1 MKFGIIGYQHFHI
14 DAFIN
19 MMRQAGHILTG
30 VHDEDV
36 SASKKCAEKYN
47 VPVVNDINC
56 LLKEKIDI
64 IGIGD
69 IPAKRIDALKWCE
82 DNSIHA
88 VSDKAL
94 VIDRKG
100 LEILR
105 GIVKRNKIKFSM
117 ILDFRYHPLSQ
128 KLKEEIDN
136 KTFGELCS
144 LDFMVPHKLRPETR
158 PAWFWKPE
166 LAGTIVTD
174 LMIHSLDLFAWFTS
188 STLTDFTVASARKL
202 KNTPE
207 QFMDYA
213 SASLI
218 SANNVHGNIYVD
230 WLTPDNYYTWSDARI
245 FCRGTDGFA
254 EIRLTGDGTHAPPA
268 LIICSTRKTAPEII
282 TENRPAVNLVKDI
295 TDQIEGKAKPF
306 LSASDILNASGLT
319 IKLNEKHN
327 NGEKWN

>member
-19 MMRQAGHILTG
+19 MMCQEGHIFAG
-30 VHDEDV
+30 VFDEDIG
-36 SASKKCAEKYN
+36 AAKKCAEKYN
-47 VPVVNDINC
+47 VPVLNNKSC
-56 LLKEKIDI
+56 FLQEKVDI

-69 IPAKRIDALKWCE
+69 IPAKRIDVLKWCE

-94 VIDRKG
+94 VINERG

-144 LDFMVPHKLRPETR
+144 LDFMVPHKLRQETR

-166 LAGTIVTD
+166 LAGTIITD

-188 STLTDFTVASARKL
+188 STVTDFTVASARKL

-245 FCRGTDGFA
+245 FCRGTEGFA

-268 LIICSTRKTAPEII
+268 LIICSTQKPATEI
-282 TENRPAVNLVKDI
+282 TTKNPNAVTLAQDI
-295 TDQIEGKAKPF
+295 TSQIAGKAKPF
-306 LSASDILNASGLT
+306 LSASDILDASELT